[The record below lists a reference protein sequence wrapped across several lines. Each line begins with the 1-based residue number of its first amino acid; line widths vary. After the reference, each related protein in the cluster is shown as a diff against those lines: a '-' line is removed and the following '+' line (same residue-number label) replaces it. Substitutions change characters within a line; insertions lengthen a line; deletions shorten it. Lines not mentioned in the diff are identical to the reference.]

1 MSGLGSH
8 KRLLPFFLAAWLM
21 GSGMAWAGIPWQD
34 ITPSND
40 WLQPAQL
47 QLQGYRS
54 VGVDYSL
61 IETRFL
67 SADLDSLSTFSFPMP
82 DGSKLDFLIW
92 LDPILPPGLA
102 ASYPGIRTYTG
113 YCPTDLRLRIK
124 LDVGAYG
131 MHGLVLGPDADVF
144 LDPATDN
151 NPDIYISY
159 RRENAQ
165 ADGRHCT
172 VTQPVFFP
180 NSGPMGP
187 NKQQAIAG
195 NGSLKSLRMASST
208 TAELSAQHQ
217 GSNYHILSALV
228 SLTHRANGVYERD
241 LGMRL
246 LFAEGTDQ
254 LFFKQ
259 TALDPFSSGPT
270 ATAAIL
276 SQENSTALQGFGDS
290 LYDLSICFSD
300 LDELHASGISCESND
315 KSKASF
321 GMRGRLGS
329 PFDLGHFAHLCG
341 HLFGANHTQNINCSR
356 VGSAAFEP
364 GSGTSIMGLAGQC
377 PASFQDAADA
387 YYHVHSIIEIRD
399 FLENGPGA
407 NCGTDAAWSNNL
419 PPVIQLPSQTIYI
432 PPSTPIRLWA
442 LQTQDPEGSP
452 MSFTWEQ
459 YNLGPSSNPNMP
471 SGSAPIIRS
480 LPPRSSDLR
489 CIPNELSLIR
499 DIPSP
504 GELLPQYG
512 RDLRFRLTARD
523 NHLLCGGISYEQLDL
538 QAVDMAPAFEVTD
551 PAPQIVWQTNQ
562 LQQITWE
569 VGQTADSLINCS
581 TVNIYFSRDS
591 GWTYPDTLAIG
602 TPNNGRFLWF
612 VPRGK
617 ETGHA
622 RIMVEG
628 NGHYFFNVSTLFQ
641 IVPDIIGLEEFEPSA
656 FGVYPNPWKS
666 GQSLRINYLA
676 RSGQSSGQ
684 TTLELVLMDVQGRQ
698 INKEEVLYSFA
709 DAFVEW
715 PDQMLGAGI
724 YLLRIT
730 DLENADSPQFL
741 RIYRP

>member
-1 MSGLGSH
+1 MNELGP
-8 KRLLPFFLAAWLM
+8 RQRFLTFFLAAWLM
-21 GSGMAWAGIPWQD
+21 GSGIAWAAIPWQD

-54 VGVDYSL
+54 VGVDYNL

-102 ASYPGIRTYTG
+102 ASYPGIRTFTG
-113 YCPTDLRLRIK
+113 YCPTDPRLRIK

-131 MHGLVLGPDADVF
+131 MHGLVLGPGADVF

-159 RRENAQ
+159 RKENAQ

-180 NSGPMGP
+180 NNGPMGP
-187 NKQQAIAG
+187 NKQSAIAG
-195 NGSLKSLRMASST
+195 NGALKSLRMASST

-246 LFAEGTDQ
+246 IFAEGTDQ
-254 LFFKQ
+254 LFFQ
-259 TALDPFSSGPT
+259 QASSDPFTSGIA

-276 SQENSTALQGFGDS
+276 AQENSNALQSFGDS
-290 LYDLSICFSD
+290 VYDLSICFSD
-300 LDELHASGISCESND
+300 LDEFHASGISCEPNA

-321 GMRGRLGS
+321 GLNARLGS
-329 PFDLGHFAHLCG
+329 PFDLGYFAHLCG

-364 GSGTSIMGLAGQC
+364 GSGTSIMGLPAQC
-377 PASFQDAADA
+377 PASFQDAVDA
-387 YYHVHSIIEIRD
+387 YFHVHSILEIRD
-399 FLENGPGA
+399 FLENGPGVS
-407 NCGTDAAWSNNL
+407 CGVDASWSSNL
-419 PPVIQLPSQTIYI
+419 APVVQLPSQTIYI

-442 LQTQDPEGSP
+442 TQTQDPEGAP
-452 MSFTWEQ
+452 LSFTWEQ
-459 YNLGPSSNPNMP
+459 YNLGPSSSPNMP
-471 SGSAPIIRS
+471 SGSSPIIRS
-480 LPPRSSDLR
+480 LPPSNSDVR
-489 CIPNELSLIR
+489 CIPNLVSLVR
-499 DIPSP
+499 DAPSP

-523 NHLLCGGISYEQLDL
+523 NHLLCGGVSYEQLDL
-538 QAVDMAPAFEVTD
+538 HAVDMAPAFEVLHPT
-551 PAPQIVWQTNQ
+551 AQIVWQTNQ

-591 GWTYPDTLAIG
+591 GWTYPDTLAVG
-602 TPNNGRFLWF
+602 APNNGRFLWY

-628 NGHYFFNVSTLFQ
+628 NDHYFFNLSGLFQ
-641 IVPDIIGLEEFEPSA
+641 IVPDIIGLEELNTSEFA
-656 FGVYPNPWKS
+656 VYPNPWKD
-666 GQSLRINYLA
+666 GQSLRIQYSS
-676 RSGQSSGQ
+676 RSGQASGH
-684 TTLELVLMDVQGRQ
+684 TIIALDLMDLQGRTISRAQ
-698 INKEEVLYSFA
+698 LRYSFA
-709 DAFVEW
+709 ESFVEW
-715 PDQMLGAGI
+715 TPQSLSSGV

-730 DLENADSPQFL
+730 DMAHADRPQFL